1 MPAGGVPPR
10 GAGLGLGGE
19 NRVRGLIATGCR
31 SMGQGRGHIRP
42 PGRRKELVNILRTLA
57 QAPDRYDGIV
67 VYGSGKTDV
76 NREVK
81 DPMALLTKHG
91 TKISFAR

>member
-1 MPAGGVPPR
+1 
-10 GAGLGLGGE
+10 
-19 NRVRGLIATGCR
+19 
-31 SMGQGRGHIRP
+31 MGQGRGHIRSQRHENQRQQGEGRP

-91 TKISFAR
+91 TKINFAR